1 MNQLNRVVASLFFL
15 LLLVFF
21 VGLGLFPMD
30 MVNWLQVQLGT
41 LTNQIARFQAI
52 DSTNFNLARIAVV
65 VAALLLFLPLL
76 MAEFTR
82 RTESLVRLQ
91 TADGAASVTTDSIAR
106 RLAWHLDQLADVI
119 TVVPAVHS
127 RGSLVDVVL
136 DVETSPEI
144 DVPMKTEE
152 VMLVTREIIEDR
164 MGLKL
169 GKLDVRIRH
178 SEYPEAF

>member
-1 MNQLNRVVASLFFL
+1 MNHLNRIISSLVFLIL
-15 LLLVFF
+15 LLFF
-21 VGLGLFPMD
+21 VGLGLFPME
-30 MVNWLQVQLGT
+30 MLNWLQVQLST
-41 LTNQIARFQAI
+41 LINHIARFQAI
-52 DSTNFNLARIAVV
+52 DATNFGLARIAVV
-65 VAALLLFLPLL
+65 VAALLVFLPLL

-106 RLAWHLDQLADVI
+106 RLAWHLDQLADII
-119 TVVPAVHS
+119 TVTPTVHS

-152 VMLVTREIIEDR
+152 VMLVTREIIEER

-178 SEYPEAF
+178 SDYPEAF